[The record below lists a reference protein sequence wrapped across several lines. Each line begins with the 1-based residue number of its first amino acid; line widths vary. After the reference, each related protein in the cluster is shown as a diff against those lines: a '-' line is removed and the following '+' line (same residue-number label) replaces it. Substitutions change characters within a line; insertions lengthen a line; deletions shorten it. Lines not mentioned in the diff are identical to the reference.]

1 MDANPIDTVVLA
13 FLKQI
18 NRSLSHAAGIAD
30 AAIILADRGQLKAA
44 VELVMGIEDQTHL
57 SDRLLQGILLIRT
70 ELQNERID

>member
-18 NRSLSHAAGIAD
+18 NRSLSHAVGIAD

-70 ELQNERID
+70 ELQGERID